1 MKMLLSV
8 AAGGAIGAGGR
19 YLVSVL
25 VTRVA
30 GYGFPYATFIEN
42 ILGCLL
48 LGALVEFMALNW
60 SPSQEMR
67 AFLVIGVLGGFTT
80 FSAFSL
86 DAVSLFERGQL
97 GLAGAYVV
105 GSVVLSLAG
114 FVAGMMTL
122 RVVLT

>member
-8 AAGGAIGAGGR
+8 AAGGAIGASGR

-25 VTRVA
+25 VSRVA
-30 GYGFPYATFIEN
+30 GYGFPYATIIEN

-67 AFLVIGVLGGFTT
+67 AFLVIGVLGSFTT

-97 GLAGAYVV
+97 GLAGAYVA

-114 FVAGMMTL
+114 FVVGMMTL

>member
-8 AAGGAIGAGGR
+8 AAGGAIGASGR

-30 GYGFPYATFIEN
+30 GHGFPYATFIEN
-42 ILGCLL
+42 VLGCLL
-48 LGALVEFMALNW
+48 LGALVEFMALHW

-67 AFLVIGVLGGFTT
+67 AFLVIGVLGAFTT

-97 GLAGAYVV
+97 GLAGIYVA

-114 FVAGMMTL
+114 FVAGMMAL
-122 RVVLT
+122 RAVLA

>member
-19 YLVSVL
+19 YLVNVL
-25 VTRVA
+25 VTRIA
-30 GYGFPYATFIEN
+30 GHGFPYATFVEN
-42 ILGCLL
+42 ILGCLV
-48 LGALVEFMALNW
+48 LGALVEFMALHW
-60 SPSQEMR
+60 SPSQEVR
-67 AFLVIGVLGGFTT
+67 AFLVTGILGAFTT

-97 GLAGAYVV
+97 GLAGAYVA

-114 FVAGMMTL
+114 FVAGMMAL
-122 RVVLT
+122 RAVLT